1 MAKPKI
7 LTPAPGSRIV
17 KDGAE
22 TILFG
27 QPPEVLKGLL
37 REGISNFDTLVLT
50 DVREKNGSLMNNL
63 EFPFYFFLFIAKG
76 LAENRKI
83 NLIGDS
89 DSISQA
95 LRLLRFTLMG
105 PIRKEL
111 ELWNTEDELKEEWL
125 AVSEYL
131 ALKDDTGKVI
141 PIEDFFNPI
150 PFVDGLAV
158 TDGISIEHKGTDHYL
173 VRGQGGDV
181 EVNLNSDHNIEP
193 PYPVP
198 IDYVPGGL
206 TKMGIEVLGG
216 ASGFAIDEPCT
227 GLALCYNGDYMLIDS
242 IPFLDAHLYA
252 RGISKNQIS
261 CLFLTHLHD
270 DHCSM
275 FPLME
280 MPHKVDVITT
290 VEIYQMA
297 MEKLSCSLGWS
308 KSVVEEHFQLIKV
321 APGDTINFYGLSI
334 NIHNTVH
341 SIPTI
346 GATFSAVHQG
356 HYRDICIV
364 GDNQNMSAVRDM
376 EKAGIVRPS
385 TVSNL
390 DHMYTHN
397 FHLLIADGGAGAIH
411 GDPADALNS
420 KAERVV
426 FVHVDKLPE
435 ELNTT
440 FSLASSGKRYTL
452 WEGNSSIYTSQI
464 NHYLTL
470 WLGQPFP
477 NRWMRNLLAE
487 QEIYRYNTEDV
498 IIAQNASTHG
508 AVYLLLTGYCDV
520 IHYDGEKRH
529 SIATL
534 QAGDVIGEMAILI
547 GSGVRNASAV
557 ARTPVTVC
565 VFGEETFRNFI
576 QHSGLQDSLESR
588 WLLRPV
594 IKLIP
599 QYAMLSS
606 SITERISRVA
616 DWQVVESGEK
626 ISLDDSH
633 LYIFVEGDAR
643 ITNSD
648 GSTTKAVTGNEFGWR
663 PFTNSKPVELYATDN
678 CGLIKLEA
686 ETYLDLL
693 KTVPQLNY
701 QTRKQLA
708 AENPEGVDWL
718 LGEVPIYQ
726 NGSLF

>member
-7 LTPAPGSRIV
+7 LTPSPGSRIV
-17 KDGAE
+17 RDGAE
-22 TILFG
+22 VILFA

-37 REGISNFDTLVLT
+37 REGISSFDTLVLT
-50 DVREKNGSLMNNL
+50 DVREKHGSLLNNL

-76 LAENRKI
+76 LSENRKI
-83 NLIGDS
+83 NLVGDPE
-89 DSISQA
+89 SISQA

-105 PIRKEL
+105 PTREEL
-111 ELWNTEDELKEEWL
+111 NLWKTDDELKEEWL

-131 ALKDDTGKVI
+131 ALKDDKDKVI
-141 PIEDFFNPI
+141 PIEDFFNTI
-150 PFVDGLAV
+150 PFKDNLAV
-158 TDGISIEHKGTDHYL
+158 AGGFTIEHKGLDQYL
-173 VRGQGGDV
+173 VSGQGGDV
-181 EVNLNSDHNIEP
+181 EINLNGDQKIEP

-198 IDYVPGGL
+198 IDYIPGGL

-227 GLALCYNGDYMLIDS
+227 GLAMCYNGDYMLIDS
-242 IPFLDAHLYA
+242 IPFLDAHLFA

-280 MPHKVDVITT
+280 MPHKVDIITT

-297 MEKLSCSLGWS
+297 MEKLSCNLGWS
-308 KSVVEEHFQLIKV
+308 KTAIEEHFQLIKV
-321 APGDTINFYGLSI
+321 KPGDFINYYGLNI
-334 NIHNTVH
+334 KIHNTVH

-346 GATFSAVHQG
+346 GGTFSAIHQG
-356 HYRDICIV
+356 HYREICIV
-364 GDNQNMSAVRDM
+364 GDNQNMTAVREM
-376 EKAGIVRPS
+376 EKAGVVRPS

-390 DHMYTHN
+390 DYLYSHDFHM
-397 FHLLIADGGAGAIH
+397 LIADGGAGAIH
-411 GDPADALNS
+411 GDPADALGS

-487 QEIYRYNTEDV
+487 HEIYRYNTEDV
-498 IIAQNASTHG
+498 IIAQSASTHG

-520 IHYDGEKRH
+520 VHFDGEKRH
-529 SIATL
+529 SMASL
-534 QAGDVIGEMAILI
+534 QAGDVIGEMAVLI
-547 GSGVRNASAV
+547 GSGIRNASVV

-576 QHSGLQDSLESR
+576 KNSGLQKIMEDR

-594 IKLIP
+594 VKLIP
-599 QYAMLSS
+599 QYAKLSS
-606 SITERISRVA
+606 SITEKISRIA
-616 DWQVVESGEK
+616 NWQVVENGEK
-626 ISLDDSH
+626 MLLDESH

-643 ITNSD
+643 ITNGD
-648 GSTTKAVTGNEFGWR
+648 GSTAKAVIGAEFGWR
-663 PFTNSKPVELYATDN
+663 PYSTSNPVEIEAKTA
-678 CGLIKLEA
+678 CGLLKLET

-693 KTVPQLNY
+693 KSVPQLNY
-701 QTRKQLA
+701 QTRRRLVTDGR
-708 AENPEGVDWL
+708 EGIDWL
-718 LGEVPIYQ
+718 LGEVPIY
-726 NGSLF
+726 

>member
-7 LTPAPGSRIV
+7 LIPSPGSRIV

-22 TILFG
+22 VILFA

-37 REGISNFDTLVLT
+37 REGITTFDTLVLT
-50 DVREKNGSLMNNL
+50 DVREKHGSLLNNL
-63 EFPFYFFLFIAKG
+63 EFPFYFFVFIAKG

-83 NLIGDS
+83 NLVGDPEN
-89 DSISQA
+89 ISQA

-105 PIRKEL
+105 PTRKEL
-111 ELWNTEDELKEEWL
+111 DLWETSDELKEEWL

-131 ALKDDTGKVI
+131 ALKDDKDKVI
-141 PIEDFFNPI
+141 PIEGFFNPI
-150 PFVDGLAV
+150 PFVNDLAV
-158 TDGISIEHKGTDHYL
+158 VGGFSIEHTGLDRYL
-173 VRGQGGDV
+173 VGGQGGDV
-181 EVNLNSDHNIEP
+181 EVDLNGDHYIEP

-206 TKMGIEVLGG
+206 TKMSIEVLGG
-216 ASGFAIDEPCT
+216 ASGFTIDEPCT
-227 GLALCYNGDYMLIDS
+227 GLALCHNGDYILIDS
-242 IPFLDAHLYA
+242 IPFLDQHLHA

-290 VEIYQMA
+290 VEIFHMA
-297 MEKLSCSLGWS
+297 MEKLSCNLGWS
-308 KSVVEEHFQLIKV
+308 RSAIEEHFQLIKV
-321 APGDTINFYGLSI
+321 TPGESINYYGLGI
-334 NIHNTVH
+334 KIHHTAH

-356 HYRDICIV
+356 HYRDVCVV
-364 GDNQNMSAVRDM
+364 GDNQNMTAVREM
-376 EKAGIVRPS
+376 EKAGAVLPA

-390 DHMYTHN
+390 EYLYTHD
-397 FHLLIADGGAGAIH
+397 FHMLIADGGGGAIH
-411 GDPADALNS
+411 GDPADSLES

-440 FSLASSGKRYTL
+440 FSLASSGKRYTF

-477 NRWMRNLLAE
+477 NRWMRSLLAE

-520 IHYDGEKRH
+520 VHYDGEKRH

-547 GSGVRNASAV
+547 GSGIRNASVV

-565 VFGEETFRNFI
+565 VFGEETFSNFI
-576 QHSGLQDSLESR
+576 HNSGLQKTLENR

-594 IKLIP
+594 VKLVP

-606 SITERISRVA
+606 SITEKISRIA
-616 DWQVVESGEK
+616 EWQVVESGETLL
-626 ISLDDSH
+626 LDESH
-633 LYIFVEGDAR
+633 LYIFVEGEG
-643 ITNSD
+643 TVTD
-648 GSTTKAVTGNEFGWR
+648 GNGTREKTVTGAEYGWR
-663 PFTNSKPVELYATDN
+663 PYTNINPVSLTAESS
-678 CGLIKLEA
+678 CGLIKLAA

-693 KTVPQLNY
+693 KSVPQLNY
-701 QTRKQLA
+701 QTRRKLA
-708 AENPEGVDWL
+708 AENPDAVDWL
-718 LGEVPIYQ
+718 LGEVPIY
-726 NGSLF
+726 

>member
-1 MAKPKI
+1 MAKPKV

-22 TILFG
+22 VILFA

-37 REGISNFDTLVLT
+37 RIGISNFDTLVLT
-50 DVREKNGSLMNNL
+50 DVREKDGSLLNNL

-83 NLIGDS
+83 NLVGDAN
-89 DSISQA
+89 SISHA

-105 PIRKEL
+105 PTRKEL
-111 ELWNTEDELKEEWL
+111 DLWDTNHELKEEWL
-125 AVSEYL
+125 AVSDYL
-131 ALKDDTGKVI
+131 ALKNDKEEVI
-141 PIEDFFNPI
+141 KIEEFFNPI
-150 PFVDGLAV
+150 PFKDDLAV
-158 TDGISIEHKGTDHYL
+158 AGGFSIEHLGVDQYM
-173 VRGQGGDV
+173 VRGQGGDA
-181 EVNLNSDHNIEP
+181 EVNLNTDHKIEP

-198 IDYVPGGL
+198 MDYVPGGL

-227 GLALCYNGDYMLIDS
+227 GLAMCYNGDYMLIDS
-242 IPFLDAHLYA
+242 IPFLNDHLYA

-261 CLFLTHLHD
+261 ALFLTHLHD

-280 MPHKVDVITT
+280 MPQRVEVITT
-290 VEIYQMA
+290 VEIYHMA

-308 KSVVEEHFQLIKV
+308 VAAVEEHFRLIKV
-321 APGDTINFYGLSI
+321 RPGQTINYFGLSI
-334 NIHNTVH
+334 KIHNTVH

-346 GATFSAVHQG
+346 GATFSSVHQG
-356 HYRDICIV
+356 QYRDVCIV
-364 GDNQNMSAVRDM
+364 GDNQNMTAVREM
-376 EKAGIVRPS
+376 EEAGIVRQS
-385 TVSNL
+385 TVSGL
-390 DHMYTHN
+390 DYLYTHN
-397 FHLLIADGGAGAIH
+397 FHMLIADGGAGAIH
-411 GDPADALNS
+411 GDPADALESN
-420 KAERVV
+420 AERVV

-452 WEGNSSIYTSQI
+452 WEGDSSIYTSQI

-470 WLGQPFP
+470 WLGEPFP

-520 IHYDGEKRH
+520 IHHDGEKRH

-534 QAGDVIGEMAILI
+534 QAGDVIGEMAILT
-547 GSGVRNASAV
+547 GSGIRNASVV

-576 QHSGLQDSLESR
+576 QHSGLQKKLENR

-594 IKLIP
+594 VKLIP
-599 QYAMLSS
+599 QYSMLSS
-606 SITERISRVA
+606 SITEKISRAA
-616 DWQVVESGEK
+616 DWQVIEAGS
-626 ISLDDSH
+626 SMTMDDLH
-633 LYIFVEGDAR
+633 LYIFVEGNGSV
-643 ITNSD
+643 TNSD
-648 GSTTKAVTGNEFGWR
+648 GSTAKAVIGTEYGWR
-663 PFTNSKPVELYATDN
+663 PYTTNNPVEISAKSN
-678 CGLIKLEA
+678 CGLIKLAA
-686 ETYLDLL
+686 ENYLDLL
-693 KTVPQLNY
+693 KSVPQLNY
-701 QTRKQLA
+701 QTRRRLA
-708 AENPEGVDWL
+708 AENSDAADWL
-718 LGEVPIYQ
+718 LGEVSTY
-726 NGSLF
+726 

>member
-7 LTPAPGSRIV
+7 LTPAAGSRIV
-17 KDGAE
+17 KDEAE
-22 TILFG
+22 VILFA

-37 REGISNFDTLVLT
+37 REGITNFDTLVLT

-76 LAENRKI
+76 LDDNRKL
-83 NLIGDS
+83 NLVGDP
-89 DSISQA
+89 DNISQA
-95 LRLLRFTLMG
+95 LRMLRFTLMG
-105 PIRKEL
+105 PVRKEL
-111 ELWNTEDELKEEWL
+111 ESWRTDDELKEEWL
-125 AVSEYL
+125 AVSKYL
-131 ALKDDTGKVI
+131 ALKDDDNEVI
-141 PIEDFFNPI
+141 PIEDFFIPI
-150 PFVDGLAV
+150 PFKNGLAV
-158 TDGISIEHKGTDHYL
+158 AGGFAIEHKGTDQYL

-181 EVNLNSDHNIEP
+181 EVNLNSDQNIDP

-206 TKMGIEVLGG
+206 TKMGLEVLGG

-242 IPFLDAHLYA
+242 IPFLDAHLFA

-261 CLFLTHLHD
+261 CIFLTHLHD

-280 MPHKVDVITT
+280 MPHRVDVITT

-297 MEKLSCSLGWS
+297 MEKLSCNLGWS
-308 KSVVEEHFQLIKV
+308 KSVVEEHFRLIKV
-321 APGDTINFYGLSI
+321 SPGDAINFYGLSI
-334 NIHNTVH
+334 SIHHTVH

-364 GDNQNMSAVRDM
+364 GDNQNMSAVRAM
-376 EKAGIVRPS
+376 KKAGVVRPS
-385 TVSNL
+385 TVANL
-390 DHMYTHN
+390 EHLYTHN
-397 FHLLIADGGAGAIH
+397 FHMLIADGGAGAIH
-411 GDPADALNS
+411 GDPADALES

-452 WEGNSSIYTSQI
+452 WEGDSSIYTSQI

-520 IHYDGEKRH
+520 INYDGKKRH
-529 SIATL
+529 PIAKL

-547 GSGVRNASAV
+547 GSGVRNASVV

-576 QHSGLQDSLESR
+576 QHSGLQKTLENR

-594 IKLIP
+594 VKLIP
-599 QYAMLSS
+599 QYARLSS
-606 SITERISRVA
+606 SITERISRIA
-616 DWQVVESGEK
+616 EWQVVESGEK
-626 ISLDDSH
+626 LLLDDSH
-633 LYIFVEGDAR
+633 LYIFVEGEAI
-643 ITNSD
+643 ITNAEGRTS
-648 GSTTKAVTGNEFGWR
+648 KAVVGDEFGWR
-663 PFTNSKPVELYATDN
+663 PFTNTRPTDLSATTN

-693 KTVPQLNY
+693 KSVPQLNY
-701 QTRKQLA
+701 QTRKRLA
-708 AENPEGVDWL
+708 TENPEGVDWL
-718 LGEVPIYQ
+718 LGEVLIY
-726 NGSLF
+726 

>member
-17 KDGAE
+17 RDGAE
-22 TILFG
+22 VILFA

-37 REGISNFDTLVLT
+37 REGISSFDTLVLT
-50 DVREKNGSLMNNL
+50 DVREKNGSLLNHL

-83 NLIGDS
+83 NLVGDPEN
-89 DSISQA
+89 ISQA

-105 PIRKEL
+105 PTRKEL
-111 ELWNTEDELKEEWL
+111 DLWQTNDELKQEWL

-131 ALKDDTGKVI
+131 ALKDDANKVI
-141 PIEDFFNPI
+141 PVEDFFNPI
-150 PFVDGLAV
+150 PFKDKLAV
-158 TDGISIEHKGTDHYL
+158 AGGFSIEHRGIDKYL

-181 EVNLNSDHNIEP
+181 EVDLNADQRIQP
-193 PYPVP
+193 PYPVTM
-198 IDYVPGGL
+198 DYVPGGL

-216 ASGFAIDEPCT
+216 ASGFTMDEPCT
-227 GLALCYNGDYMLIDS
+227 GLAMCYNGDYMLIDS

-280 MPHKVDVITT
+280 MPHRVEVITT
-290 VEIYQMA
+290 AEIYAMA
-297 MEKLSCSLGWS
+297 IEKLSCNLGWS
-308 KSVVEEHFQLIKV
+308 VSAVEEHFRPIKV
-321 APGDTINFYGLSI
+321 EPGETINYYGLSI
-334 NIHNTVH
+334 KIHNTVH

-356 HYRDICIV
+356 QFRDVCII
-364 GDNQNMSAVRDM
+364 GDNHNMTVVREM

-385 TVSNL
+385 TVSKL
-390 DHMYTHN
+390 DYLYSHD

-411 GDPADALNS
+411 GDPADSLESGA
-420 KAERVV
+420 ARVV

-452 WEGNSSIYTSQI
+452 WEGDSSIYTSQI
-464 NHYLTL
+464 NHYLTV
-470 WLGQPFP
+470 WLGEPFP

-498 IIAQNASTHG
+498 IITQNTSTHG
-508 AVYLLLTGYCDV
+508 AVYLLLSGYCNV

-534 QAGDVIGEMAILI
+534 QAGDVIGEMAILT
-547 GSGVRNASAV
+547 GSGIRNASVV

-565 VFGEETFRNFI
+565 VFGEETFHNFI
-576 QHSGLQDSLESR
+576 QHSGLQEKLESR

-594 IKLIP
+594 VKLIP
-599 QYAMLSS
+599 QYSMLSS
-606 SITERISRVA
+606 TITEKISSA
-616 DWQVVESGEK
+616 ASWQVIESGEK
-626 ISLDDSH
+626 ILLDDSH
-633 LYIFVEGDAR
+633 LYIFVEGDGSIIDA
-643 ITNSD
+643 D
-648 GSTTKAVTGNEFGWR
+648 GNGVKAVIGAEFGWQ
-663 PFTNSKPVELYATDN
+663 PYAENNPVELSATTS

-686 ETYLDLL
+686 ETYMKLL
-693 KTVPQLNY
+693 KFVPQLNY
-701 QTRKQLA
+701 QTRKRLA
-708 AENPEGVDWL
+708 SENREGVDWL
-718 LGEVPIYQ
+718 LGEVSIY
-726 NGSLF
+726 

>member
-1 MAKPKI
+1 MAKPEI

-22 TILFG
+22 VILFA

-50 DVREKNGSLMNNL
+50 DVREKQGSLLNNL
-63 EFPFYFFLFIAKG
+63 EFPFYFFVFIAKG

-83 NLIGDS
+83 NLVGDP
-89 DSISQA
+89 DNISQA

-105 PIRKEL
+105 PTREEL
-111 ELWNTEDELKEEWL
+111 DLWQTNDELKEEWL

-131 ALKDDTGKVI
+131 ALKDNKGEVI
-141 PIEDFFNPI
+141 PVEDFFNPI
-150 PFVDGLAV
+150 PFEENLAV
-158 TDGISIEHKGTDHYL
+158 TDGFSIEHKGLDQYL

-181 EVNLNSDHNIEP
+181 EVDLSGDHIIEP

-198 IDYVPGGL
+198 MDYVPGGL

-261 CLFLTHLHD
+261 SIFLTHLHD

-280 MPHKVDVITT
+280 MPHKVDVIST
-290 VEIYQMA
+290 VEIFQMA
-297 MEKLSCSLGWS
+297 MEKLSCNLGWS
-308 KSVVEEHFQLIKV
+308 KSVIEEHFHLIKV
-321 APGDTINFYGLSI
+321 TPGESINYYGLNI
-334 NIHNTVH
+334 KIHNTVH

-356 HYRDICIV
+356 QYRDVCIV
-364 GDNQNMSAVRDM
+364 GDNQNMTAVREM
-376 EKAGIVRPS
+376 EKAGAVRPS

-390 DHMYTHN
+390 DYLYTHN
-397 FHLLIADGGAGAIH
+397 FHMLIADGGAGAIH
-411 GDPADALNS
+411 GDPADSLES

-452 WEGNSSIYTSQI
+452 WEGDSSIYTSQI

-470 WLGQPFP
+470 WLGEPFP

-520 IHYDGEKRH
+520 IHYDGKKRH
-529 SIATL
+529 SKATL
-534 QAGDVIGEMAILI
+534 QAGDVIGEMAILT
-547 GSGVRNASAV
+547 GSGIRNASVV

-565 VFGEETFRNFI
+565 VFGEETFQNFI
-576 QHSGLQDSLESR
+576 QHSGLQEKLENR
-588 WLLRPV
+588 WILRPV
-594 IKLIP
+594 VSQLP
-599 QYAMLSS
+599 QYATMSS
-606 SITERISRVA
+606 SIIDKISRIA
-616 DWQVVESGEK
+616 DGLVVESGEK
-626 ISLDDSH
+626 LLLDDSH
-633 LYIFVEGDAR
+633 LYILIEGEGR
-643 ITNSD
+643 VSNGD
-648 GSTTKAVTGNEFGWR
+648 GSKEKTVVGAEYGWR
-663 PFTNSKPVELYATDN
+663 PYTYSNPVGLVAETS
-678 CGLIKLEA
+678 CGLIKLKA

-693 KTVPQLNY
+693 ASVPQLNY
-701 QTRKQLA
+701 QTRKRIA
-708 AENPEGVDWL
+708 AENPEAADWL

-726 NGSLF
+726 A